1 MPRGPAC
8 LQYAVQNGTGR
19 RMLLLLALDYRSA
32 VHAPQINERAG
43 CVSSQFTCYRNNA
56 GLEPELTQLR
66 FGCYWFG
73 GQRMAESRWVL
84 PAFGGRPD
92 LCSSTRHLHP
102 DFHAL
107 VNHSLISLNKVL
119 LLEQIDSE
127 NVRG

>member
-1 MPRGPAC
+1 
-8 LQYAVQNGTGR
+8 
-19 RMLLLLALDYRSA
+19 
-32 VHAPQINERAG
+32 
-43 CVSSQFTCYRNNA
+43 
-56 GLEPELTQLR
+56 
-66 FGCYWFG
+66 
-73 GQRMAESRWVL
+73 MAESRWVL

-92 LCSSTRHLHP
+92 LCSSTRHLHS